1 MEAKKHVILD
11 HPILGYFLLMIFT
24 MILESVGSLL
34 DNAIAMFLP
43 GYGTET
49 VMFGNKFTQATG
61 IGTAIGAMAALGFF
75 YLLFRNEFNGILKK
89 EGLKSGLLMLL
100 PVLLFHYVGSVV
112 SWLAVG
118 TVGIGGVFIAFL
130 RALAPGFGEEITF
143 RGLGV
148 ANFMRTIKSES
159 QIKTIFWLSSIVFGL
174 IHSTNAL
181 AGGDPFSVAVQC
193 VYAIGIGMALGGMY
207 LRTGNLW
214 PAIIGHMSLDF
225 MEFLRKDLFASSG
238 LMTGGLTAGDWI
250 TIAAGAFGA
259 VWGLCLIAPKH
270 YPEIME
276 VWNKAWNRHGK

>member
-1 MEAKKHVILD
+1 MEVKKHAVLN
-11 HPILGYFLLMIFT
+11 HPILGYFLLMFFT

-34 DNAIAMFLP
+34 DNVIAMFLP

-49 VMFGNKFTQATG
+49 VILGNKYMQAAG
-61 IGTAIGAMAALGFF
+61 IGTAIGAMAALGIF
-75 YLLFRNEFNGILKK
+75 YLLFRNECNGILKK
-89 EGLKSGLLMLL
+89 EGLKSGFLMLL
-100 PVLLFHYVGSVV
+100 PVLIFHYVGSVV

-118 TVGIGGVFIAFL
+118 TVGAGGVLIAFL
-130 RALAPGFGEEITF
+130 RAFAPGFGEEITF

-148 ANFMRTIKSES
+148 ANYMRTIKSES
-159 QIKTIFWLSSIVFGL
+159 QIKTIFFLSSIVFGL
-174 IHSTNAL
+174 AHATNAL
-181 AGGDPFSVAVQC
+181 AGGDPFSVAMQT

-225 MEFLRKDLFASSG
+225 MEFLRRDLYASSG
-238 LMTGGLTAGDWI
+238 VMTGGLTVGDWI

-259 VWGLCLIAPKH
+259 VWGLCLVAPKH

-276 VWNKAWNRHGK
+276 VWNKTWNKA